1 MAFSGGGDSLAL
13 LIGAK
18 AWADRRGRR
27 LAAVTVDHRLRP
39 DGATWALWCRRRARA
54 LEVDHDI
61 LVWQGDKPASGVAA
75 AARAARHGLLA
86 EAARRRG
93 AGVILMGHTADDCA
107 EAALMRVQGATT
119 PTPRAWSPSPVW
131 PVGRGLFILRPLLG
145 MGRSALR
152 AALAGLGE
160 TWIEDPGN
168 TDPAS
173 LRARSRAALARL
185 PPAGTPVDQAI
196 EGGTAASLDEIRQGP
211 AADLHLPLS
220 RLLGAADGGALL
232 GTALLCAAGTDRPPR
247 RQSLGRLL
255 SRAAEGGS
263 FVATLGGARV
273 SARDGWTHVVRDAA
287 DRRRGALDDI
297 ALPEGQTIVWD
308 GRFEMTAS
316 EAGARVGFLAGRAAA
331 LSEPLRRALL
341 ASPAAARR
349 AIPLVSHPD
358 GALECPSL
366 VPSRRIR
373 ATSLALPRLMA
384 ARGGI
389 LDEATLRRMAKPVG
403 PS

>member
-13 LIGAK
+13 LIGVK

-39 DGATWALWCRRRARA
+39 EGATWALWCRRRARA
-54 LEVDHDI
+54 LGVDHDI
-61 LVWQGDKPASGVAA
+61 LVWDGEKPASGVAA
-75 AARAARHGLLA
+75 AARVARHGLLA

-107 EAALMRVQGATT
+107 EAALMRAQGATT

-131 PVGRGLFILRPLLG
+131 PSGRGVFILRPLLG
-145 MGRSALR
+145 LGRSALR
-152 AALAGLGE
+152 AALAALGE

-185 PPAGTPVDQAI
+185 PPAGTPMNAAI
-196 EGGTAASLDEIRQGP
+196 EAEPAADLDEIRQGP

-220 RLLGAADGGALL
+220 RLLGAADGAALL
-232 GTALLCAAGTDRPPR
+232 GTALLSAAGTDRPPR
-247 RQSLGRLL
+247 RQSLDRLRC
-255 SRAAEGGS
+255 RAAADEPV
-263 FVATLGGARV
+263 VATLAGARV
-273 SARDGWTHVVRDAA
+273 TVQTGWTHIVRDAA
-287 DRRRGALDDI
+287 DRRRGPLDDV
-297 ALPEGQTIVWD
+297 ALPMGQPIVWD

-316 EAGARVGFLAGRAAA
+316 EAGARVGFLAGRAGA
-331 LSEPLRRALL
+331 LSDTVRRALL
-341 ASPAAARR
+341 ASPPASRR
-349 AIPLVSHPD
+349 AAPVISHPD
-358 GALECPSL
+358 GTLECPSL

-389 LDEATLRRMAKPVG
+389 LDEATLRRMAKPAG